1 LFVSGA
7 DSVNSL
13 LEDREQ
19 FFQKLKQDPL
29 SEADALRS
37 VNNWLSLAAQPSFE
51 QCAKVLYLEFIA
63 AYRDALLDLTHNFP
77 KDARMTDAVTGADLG
92 AFWHGH
98 KRFPQVANFD
108 PSNDAHVE
116 YIYAGAN
123 ILAHVFGLKEHSKDD
138 VRALLPKLIAADKP
152 WQPSGKKI
160 VLDAENNKG
169 SAAAEEDKKP
179 ESVSE
184 EDHEL
189 VGRLTAELRALDL
202 SKFKPLN
209 STDFEKDDDKNHHI
223 DWITSATNLRCWNY
237 NIKETTRHKC
247 RMISGKIIPALAT
260 TTATITGFIGVEL
273 YKYVMGAALE
283 SYRAA
288 SINLATN
295 VFCVENLPD
304 PAYRTSGLDQ
314 ATQMQVVAV
323 PEKFTCWD
331 TVVVDKPGLTLQ
343 QFIDEVSAI
352 HHGVVIDALY
362 PIAAKQGVVLYNAMD
377 AYDSSKKDA
386 LKARLATPLVD
397 LWVEQVGAI
406 FPKERAYLLFDCT
419 VETESGDPGIVPI
432 IRYNF
437 RK

>member
-1 LFVSGA
+1 M
-7 DSVNSL
+7 D
-13 LEDREQ
+13 
-19 FFQKLKQDPL
+19 
-29 SEADALRS
+29 
-37 VNNWLSLAAQPSFE
+37 
-51 QCAKVLYLEFIA
+51 
-63 AYRDALLDLTHNFP
+63 
-77 KDARMTDAVTGADLG
+77 
-92 AFWHGH
+92 
-98 KRFPQVANFD
+98 
-108 PSNDAHVE
+108 
-116 YIYAGAN
+116 
-123 ILAHVFGLKEHSKDD
+123 
-138 VRALLPKLIAADKP
+138 
-152 WQPSGKKI
+152 
-160 VLDAENNKG
+160 
-169 SAAAEEDKKP
+169 
-179 ESVSE
+179 
-184 EDHEL
+184 
-189 VGRLTAELRALDL
+189 
-202 SKFKPLN
+202 
-209 STDFEKDDDKNHHI
+209 
-223 DWITSATNLRCWNY
+223 
-237 NIKETTRHKC
+237 
-247 RMISGKIIPALAT
+247 
-260 TTATITGFIGVEL
+260 
-273 YKYVMGAALE
+273 AALE

-323 PEKFTCWD
+323 PQKFMCWD
-331 TVVVDKPGLTLQ
+331 TVVVDKPALTLQ

-377 AYDSSKKDA
+377 AYDSSKKEA